1 MLRDTSLVTVT
12 LDGERI
18 AFTHPDLAFEPPTA
32 TKNEA
37 RILYTPDFTGQDAVH
52 TLAVRA
58 FDVVGNEAEGS
69 PYQVHFRVESTF
81 EIGSIY
87 PYPNPMSS
95 FTQFAFLL
103 KGATYTIIEDFRI
116 RIFTLTGRVVQ
127 EFDLVENPSLLEG
140 GQLHT
145 GWNKIFWDGRDADG
159 DLLGTGVYLYK
170 VYMTVDGEV
179 MEVNEAPVEKIVVLR

>member
-1 MLRDTSLVTVT
+1 MKYTALLVMM
-12 LDGERI
+12 
-18 AFTHPDLAFEPPTA
+18 
-32 TKNEA
+32 
-37 RILYTPDFTGQDAVH
+37 
-52 TLAVRA
+52 LAVTPVA
-58 FDVVGNEAEGS
+58 IDVVGNEAEGS
-69 PYQVHFRVESTF
+69 PYQVHFRVESAF

-116 RIFTLTGRVVQ
+116 RIYTLTGRVIQ

-159 DLLGTGVYLYK
+159 DLLATGVYLYK

-179 MEVNEAPVEKIVVLR
+179 VEVNEAPVEKIVVLR